1 MTQDQKVKIIKSL
14 RDDVLAIQRDIEQ
27 LRLNLNALNGELE
40 YYTSEL
46 ERRAYDQIDSA
57 DDSADEAYHYLELAT
72 QALATA
78 LEQFEED

>member
-1 MTQDQKVKIIKSL
+1 MTQEQKVKIIKSL
-14 RDDVLAIQRDIEQ
+14 QDDALAIRRDIEQ

-40 YYTSEL
+40 YYASEL

-57 DDSADEAYHYLELAT
+57 DDSADEAYYYLELAT
-72 QALATA
+72 KALATA

>member
-1 MTQDQKVKIIKSL
+1 MTQEQKAKIIGSL
-14 RDDVLAIQRDIEQ
+14 REDALQIGRDIEQ

-40 YYTSEL
+40 YYASEL
-46 ERRAYDQIDSA
+46 ERRASDQIDSA
-57 DDSADEAYHYLELAT
+57 DDCADEAYHYLELST

>member
-1 MTQDQKVKIIKSL
+1 MTREQKVKIIGSL
-14 RDDVLAIQRDIEQ
+14 REDVLAIQRDIEQ

-40 YYTSEL
+40 YYASEL

-72 QALATA
+72 KALAEA

>member
-1 MTQDQKVKIIKSL
+1 MTQEQKIKIIKSL
-14 RDDVLAIQRDIEQ
+14 RDDVLAIRRDIEQ

-40 YYTSEL
+40 YYASEL
-46 ERRAYDQIDSA
+46 ERRAYNQIDSA

>member
-1 MTQDQKVKIIKSL
+1 MTREQKVKIIGSL
-14 RDDVLAIQRDIEQ
+14 RDDVLAIRRDIEQ

-40 YYTSEL
+40 YHANEL
-46 ERRAYDQIDSA
+46 ERRAYDQIDGA

-72 QALATA
+72 KALATA